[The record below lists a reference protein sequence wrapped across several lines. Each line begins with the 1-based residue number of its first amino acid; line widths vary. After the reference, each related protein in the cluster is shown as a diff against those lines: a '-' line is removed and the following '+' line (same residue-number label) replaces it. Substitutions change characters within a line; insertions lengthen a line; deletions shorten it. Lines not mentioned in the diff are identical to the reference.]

1 MANIHSSITELV
13 GHTPLVEFVNYEKE
27 LGLNAHLL
35 GKLEYFNPSGSVKD
49 RAALNMILEAEK
61 SGKLKPGGT
70 ILDFTS
76 GNTGI
81 ATAAFA
87 NSRGYKYVVVIQP
100 GVSVERTLILK
111 AYGVELLQAADVP
124 GFMEMLQNGGL
135 SMAKL
140 TVIMNK
146 YADEH
151 GYFYIDQGTNPDNP
165 EAHYRTTG
173 PEIWEDTDGKVDY
186 VVALVGTGG
195 TLAGLSRYFREKN
208 SDIKIIGAQPAVQSR
223 KNVNHPEANTIDGV
237 LAFNDVP
244 AQSVPVFFDPEQV
257 PYDEC
262 LDIVA
267 EDAYETGRR
276 LVKSDG
282 VFLGQSAAAALK
294 AATIIAERP
303 EAAGKNITIIMADNA
318 FKYLSTKMYAE
329 E

>member
-87 NSRGYKYVVVIQP
+87 NARGYKYVVVIQP

-124 GFMEMLQNGGL
+124 GFLEMLQNGGL

-151 GYFYIDQGTNPDNP
+151 GYFYIDQGTCSGSKN
-165 EAHYRTTG
+165 T
-173 PEIWEDTDGKVDY
+173 
-186 VVALVGTGG
+186 G
-195 TLAGLSRYFREKN
+195 TLCAGTSLNASTP
-208 SDIKIIGAQPAVQSR
+208 SI
-223 KNVNHPEANTIDGV
+223 
-237 LAFNDVP
+237 
-244 AQSVPVFFDPEQV
+244 VF
-257 PYDEC
+257 
-262 LDIVA
+262 A
-267 EDAYETGRR
+267 SG
-276 LVKSDG
+276 
-282 VFLGQSAAAALK
+282 
-294 AATIIAERP
+294 
-303 EAAGKNITIIMADNA
+303 
-318 FKYLSTKMYAE
+318 
-329 E
+329 

>member
-1 MANIHSSITELV
+1 MIKKRYKMCRMRKSFIQSWMVTCKQTFTRRLMLPGFITTTKHTNQIGKGRNRKMANIHSSITELV

-151 GYFYIDQGTNPDNP
+151 GYFYICLLYTSD
-165 EAHYRTTG
+165 A
-173 PEIWEDTDGKVDY
+173 VDE
-186 VVALVGTGG
+186 L
-195 TLAGLSRYFREKN
+195 
-208 SDIKIIGAQPAVQSR
+208 
-223 KNVNHPEANTIDGV
+223 
-237 LAFNDVP
+237 
-244 AQSVPVFFDPEQV
+244 
-257 PYDEC
+257 
-262 LDIVA
+262 
-267 EDAYETGRR
+267 
-276 LVKSDG
+276 
-282 VFLGQSAAAALK
+282 
-294 AATIIAERP
+294 
-303 EAAGKNITIIMADNA
+303 
-318 FKYLSTKMYAE
+318 
-329 E
+329 

>member
-173 PEIWEDTDGKVDY
+173 PEIWEDT
-186 VVALVGTGG
+186 
-195 TLAGLSRYFREKN
+195 
-208 SDIKIIGAQPAVQSR
+208 
-223 KNVNHPEANTIDGV
+223 EANTIDGV

-244 AQSVPVFFDPEQV
+244 AQSVPVFFNPEQV

-303 EAAGKNITIIMADNA
+303 EASGKNIAIIMADNA